1 MRKIMTPLTIL
12 ILSTGLAG
20 AGELTL
26 RQAVDTAL
34 HHNPAIQAA
43 EQQARAA
50 AARARQAKGYRL
62 PSLDLM
68 EMYDRTDNPA
78 EVFAFEL
85 NQERF
90 DMMSFFAS
98 DPNDP
103 EPLTTWLSR
112 LELVQPVYTG
122 GKLGA
127 RIHQADS
134 MARAAELEARR
145 AVQKA
150 AFDTA
155 TAYINLAKAREYL
168 DLLKKARKTTASHVR
183 LAEQY
188 AKEGMLLNAEVLKA
202 KVYLAKMDELVEQAE
217 NGADLAEAALNF
229 QMGIDQGEHHE
240 LAPLPKPPAVSGS
253 LDRWIRAALDRR
265 RDLNAARRKRDA
277 GRLEEKV
284 ARSGYLPQVAVVG
297 RYDLYDDTF
306 FGNHGDSSAIMAVAK
321 INLFHGGSDKAA
333 VAAARHQSRS
343 FDSNIHRFEE
353 GVRLEVRQA
362 FHDLETAR
370 ARLAT
375 ARSVLDAAREE
386 LRVREQR
393 FKQGL
398 EKMIDLLDAETAL
411 REAEVRELTARYD
424 VALSTWRLELASGAN
439 LTEIV
444 KTTTEATP

>member
-1 MRKIMTPLTIL
+1 MRHLVTSLTVL

-26 RQAVDTAL
+26 RQAVQTAL
-34 HHNPAIQAA
+34 DNNPAIQAA
-43 EQQARAA
+43 AAQAQAA
-50 AARARQAKGYRL
+50 AARADQAKGYRL
-62 PSLDLM
+62 PSLDLT

-78 EVFAFEL
+78 EAFAFQL

-90 DMMSFFAS
+90 DMMSFFS
-98 DPNDP
+98 SNPNDP
-103 EPLTTWLSR
+103 EPLTTWLTR

-122 GKLGA
+122 GKLGS
-127 RIHQADS
+127 RIDQAGL
-134 MARAAELEARR
+134 MARAAALEAER
-145 AVQKA
+145 ARQQA
-150 AFDTA
+150 AFDTV
-155 TAYINLAKAREYL
+155 TAYVNLAKAREYL
-168 DLLKKARKTTASHVR
+168 DLLRKARQTTASHVE

-188 AKEGMLLNAEVLKA
+188 AAEGMLLDAEVLKA
-202 KVYLAKMDELVEQAE
+202 KVYLAKMDELVEQAA
-217 NGADLAEAALNF
+217 NGARLAEAALNF
-229 QMGIDQGEHHE
+229 HMGTAQGDHHE
-240 LAPLPKPPAVSGS
+240 LAPLPAPPAVGGT
-253 LDRWIRAALDRR
+253 LDGWIQAALDRR
-265 RDLNAARRKRDA
+265 HDLNAARRKLDA

-284 ARSGYLPQVAVVG
+284 ARSGMLPQVAVVG

-321 INLFHGGSDKAA
+321 LNLFRGGSDRAA
-333 VAAARHQSRS
+333 VAAARHQTRS
-343 FDSNIHRFEE
+343 FESDIHRFEE

-375 ARSVLDAAREE
+375 ARSALDAAREE

-424 VALSTWRLELASGAN
+424 VTLSAWRLQLASGAD

-444 KTTTEATP
+444 KTSTEATR